1 MQIMWADIAVGSVI
15 FGLAGMLFRFQH
27 TRINKIEKGHK
38 EDLYQSNGQ
47 TNYIT
52 RKECDGAQ
60 KTFCTKIDEL
70 KGLLITMEQKREAT
84 KDTYFQEQRLFGERL
99 AGIEAKLP

>member
-1 MQIMWADIAVGSVI
+1 MWAETAVCGVV
-15 FGLAGMLFRFQH
+15 FGLVGMLFRFQH
-27 TRINKIEKGHK
+27 TRINKMEKGHK

-84 KDTYFQEQRLFGERL
+84 KDTYFREQKAIGERL